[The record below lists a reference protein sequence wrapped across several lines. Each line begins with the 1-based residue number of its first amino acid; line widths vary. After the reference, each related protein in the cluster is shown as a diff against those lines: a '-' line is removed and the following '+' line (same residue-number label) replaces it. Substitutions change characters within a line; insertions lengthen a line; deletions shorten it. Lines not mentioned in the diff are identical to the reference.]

1 MTDSSATNSDGYRL
15 GRSYLAASRLNLQH
29 FMYKDA
35 QGFLLHPVIQADLHH
50 KQEEKQNGS
59 KDSLRVADLAT
70 GTAIWLFDLIKSPEV
85 SGLDVQ
91 FQGFDISR
99 ALFPHSS
106 WLPKNIVLS
115 TSNLLEEPP
124 RSLHGQFDAV
134 HLRLVLSLIRSG
146 SPKPI
151 IQHAKMLLKPGGYLQ
166 WDELD
171 PFNHFDV
178 LTPESRTNAPNMKA
192 TFQNIK
198 DLADWSWIAKLPQ
211 TLLEEGFQDAVQHS
225 HEPRSEMFKC
235 WAYQDLCSAE
245 ELSFHWYGSDDESG
259 KNWREHI
266 PKAYEEADESN
277 GAVLRSCPTVTIAR
291 KPL

>member
-178 LTPESRTNAPNMKA
+178 LTPESRTNAPNMKV

-198 DLADWSWIAKLPQ
+198 DLADWRLYLKRVFKTRSNTPMNQDPRCSSAGHIK
-211 TLLEEGFQDAVQHS
+211 TYVLLKSSAFTGMEVMMSLERIGENTFQKHMKKPTS
-225 HEPRSEMFKC
+225 LTEP
-235 WAYQDLCSAE
+235 Y
-245 ELSFHWYGSDDESG
+245 SG
-259 KNWREHI
+259 
-266 PKAYEEADESN
+266 
-277 GAVLRSCPTVTIAR
+277 LAR
-291 KPL
+291 R